1 MMKEKTQRKDK
12 SDKDEGGDT
21 EERQEERQRIKNLSE
36 EAFIFADV
44 VLLYEQLLLLFFLW
58 VSQGKCYET
67 CVSKHVR

>member
-1 MMKEKTQRKDK
+1 MMKEETQRRDK

-44 VLLYEQLLLLFFLW
+44 VLL
-58 VSQGKCYET
+58 
-67 CVSKHVR
+67 